1 MGQDENGD
9 VIYSDAR
16 VLTIYELLIVS
27 SLPIDWNIPEWASEK
42 LVRNVIGEG
51 VPPLMV
57 KEIVKP
63 LIDNLKNI

>member
-1 MGQDENGD
+1 
-9 VIYSDAR
+9 
-16 VLTIYELLIVS
+16 
-27 SLPIDWNIPEWASEK
+27 LPIDWNIPEWASEK